1 MLPDENT
8 DSKEDLGLSRD
19 VFVSSRPDGES
30 IVIGGASFFE
40 GSPPASDG
48 GKWARVLSR
57 RAAHLLWYRLTLFL
71 FPEKARHVTALVSTA
86 PLQLNASPT
95 VTTHVD
101 VTQPEKDLYDV
112 VGMMGKVS
120 WTTRLSTLEARRL
133 WTSLDLALYPDGWEE
148 KDNKPESTTP
158 QKEKPRR
165 SRQTFQ

>member
-8 DSKEDLGLSRD
+8 ENKEDLGLSRD

-30 IVIGGASFFE
+30 IVIGGASSS
-40 GSPPASDG
+40 SPIGDA

-101 VTQPEKDLYDV
+101 VTQPEKDIYDV
-112 VGMMGKVS
+112 VGMMGKAL

-148 KDNKPESTTP
+148 KDNKPEPIAP
-158 QKEKPRR
+158 QKDKPRSR
-165 SRQTFQ
+165 RQTFQ